1 MPRPLIF
8 AATAALA
15 LTGLSTLDSSAG
27 AQGARMRADAMTPTM
42 RAPYVQLAS
51 ASDLYE
57 IRSGQLALQRS
68 RNPNIRRFGQMLVRD
83 HTNTSRQLM
92 AAARAAGMRP
102 LRPALMPMQAR
113 MMRELNSARGPQF
126 DRIFLNQQ
134 VQAHQMA
141 LALHSNYAQR
151 GDAPPLR
158 SVAAAA
164 APVVQM
170 HLTEVQRWAG
180 R

>member
-1 MPRPLIF
+1 MRPLML
-8 AATAALA
+8 AAAAALA
-15 LTGLSTLDSSAG
+15 LTGISSFNSSAS
-27 AQGARMRADAMTPTM
+27 AQGGRMRADAMTPTM

-57 IRSGQLALQRS
+57 IRSGQLALQKS
-68 RNPNIRRFGQMLVRD
+68 RNPQVRRFAQMLVRD
-83 HTNTSRQLM
+83 HTNTTRQLM
-92 AAARAAGMRP
+92 AAARASGMRP

-113 MMRELNSARGPQF
+113 MMRELNNVQRVNF
-126 DRIFLNQQ
+126 DRVFLNQQ

-151 GDAPPLR
+151 GDTPALR